1 MAHAGGKR
9 IVHAEAPVW
18 SSPSGLPIRPLVTES
33 DGASGIFVGEQ
44 WLEPG
49 QRVLLHTHPVEEAL
63 TFFAGE
69 GEATLGDERV
79 PIGAEVSLHGP
90 PGVVHGF
97 HCTCTGDATLR
108 LLVVFPVPRF
118 AETNLVVDRA
128 PTADE

>member
-18 SSPSGLPIRPLVTES
+18 SSPSGLPIRPLVTERE
-33 DGASGIFVGEQ
+33 GANGLFVGEQ

-79 PIGAEVSLHGP
+79 PIGAGVSLHVP

-97 HCTCTGDATLR
+97 RCTGDATLR

-118 AETNLVVDRA
+118 AETNLVADRVPA
-128 PTADE
+128 SDE

>member
-1 MAHAGGKR
+1 MAHAEGKR
-9 IVHAEAPVW
+9 IVHAEAPGPPG
-18 SSPSGLPIRPLVTES
+18 PSGLPIRHLVDERV
-33 DGASGIFVGEQ
+33 GATGLFVGEQ
-44 WLEPG
+44 TLGPG
-49 QRVLLHTHPVEEAL
+49 DRVYLHTHPVEEVL
-63 TFFAGE
+63 TFFTGE

-79 PIGAEVSLHGP
+79 PIEAGVSLHVP

-97 HCTCTGDATLR
+97 HCTGDATLR